1 MFNLLFNYLVR
12 VYEEGPVFIDEF
24 SRWERLCGWVLNT
37 FFGYRYK
44 LQILTKKWAA
54 KESFYKS
61 EHKKLGR
68 KFDKVVE
75 ELARVS
81 EGDPTIHIIT
91 VPVMDE
97 PNE

>member
-12 VYEEGPVFIDEF
+12 VYEGSPILTNDLSLLEKV
-24 SRWERLCGWVLNT
+24 CGWTLNT

-44 LQILTKKWAA
+44 LQVLTKKWAV
-54 KESFYKS
+54 KEKFYKS

-81 EGDPTIHIIT
+81 EGELTIRVIT
-91 VPVMDE
+91 CTYDY
-97 PNE
+97 